1 MNSRLTLILLTA
13 GAEFESELQAVLAT
27 DARVRVLAVSEN
39 PEKVYAET
47 IRWQPS
53 AVIITMGS
61 DPRAAWNLSRRIHSA
76 SPGTMIICAAR
87 QPSSEMILESL
98 RAGACEFLRLPIIAD
113 ELSIVLERI
122 ELFSAGVEVFS
133 AGKEK
138 SPKKLGRVIAV
149 YASKGGCGA
158 SFIAANL
165 AATVVA
171 PTVLV
176 DLNLRAGDQD
186 IFWGV
191 KPKYSI
197 YDLVANRSRMD
208 DSLLTSFVTPLTSNL
223 ALLAAPPEVASP
235 HDFRTEHVQEMIEL
249 LRERYAYIIF
259 DLAHNLDAPII
270 AALDQADEILLV
282 FTLDLLAARGAKR
295 ALTIFKQLG
304 YPHKKIKLVANRYAK
319 KVGIQVD
326 KVEQFLGEKIAC
338 YVSNDYPH
346 VIDSINQGQPIV
358 RLVPGSPLTSNMRE
372 LAGVCGITFTGNE
385 GTERRGKLATFFR
398 RQTPNSVI
406 DASAIPDKA

>member
-1 MNSRLTLILLTA
+1 MNSRLTLILLTT
-13 GAEFESELQAVLAT
+13 GGESGQELQKVLTADT
-27 DARVRVLAVSEN
+27 RLQLLAVSEN
-39 PEKVYAET
+39 AEKIYAET

-53 AVIITMGS
+53 AIILTLGD

-76 SPGTMIICAAR
+76 SPGTLIICAAQ

-113 ELSIVLERI
+113 ELSTVLERV
-122 ELFSAGVEVFS
+122 ELFS

-138 SPKKLGRVIAV
+138 TPKKVGRVIAV
-149 YASKGGCGA
+149 YGGKGGCGA

-165 AATVVA
+165 AATVEA

-197 YDLVANRSRMD
+197 NDLVANRSRMD
-208 DSLLTSFVTPLTSNL
+208 DSLLASFVTPLTKHL
-223 ALLAAPPEVASP
+223 ALLAAPPEVAAA
-235 HDFRTEHVQEMIEL
+235 HDFRAEHVQEMIEL
-249 LRERYAYIIF
+249 LRERYAYIIL
-259 DLAHNLDAPII
+259 DLAHNLDAPVI

-282 FTLDLLAARGAKR
+282 FTLDLLAARGTQR

-304 YPHKKIKLVANRYAK
+304 YSRQKIKLVANRFAK

-326 KVEQFLGEKIAC
+326 KVEQFLGEKISC
-338 YVSNDYPH
+338 YVANDYPH

-358 RLVPGSPLTSNMRE
+358 RLTPGSPLTADMRE
-372 LAGVCGITFTGNE
+372 LAGICGITFSGNE
-385 GTERRGKLATFFR
+385 GPERRGKLAT
-398 RQTPNSVI
+398 
-406 DASAIPDKA
+406 